1 MFGVSFPAKA
11 YKMYLRRCGT
21 RHQNEIRLWP
31 LAAAA
36 VAAAAARAVQG
47 RAANT

>member
-31 LAAAA
+31 LAADNA
-36 VAAAAARAVQG
+36 VAAARAVHSG
-47 RAANT
+47 AANT

>member
-31 LAAAA
+31 LAAANA
-36 VAAAAARAVQG
+36 VAAARAVNSG
-47 RAANT
+47 AANT